1 MTDHESQSIAQAH
14 ALLCPYCGHTQD
26 SGRQCARCRGLFEPL
41 SRQATQN
48 SMGPWQV
55 RDEANPFTPGCSFE
69 TLRALIARGRVR
81 PDSIVRG
88 PTTHQFWR
96 RAEDTPGLAHLFG
109 HCHACRASV
118 HPTDKVCP
126 QCAESLSA
134 PLDRDRLGL
143 APVRSLSGPRLD
155 SPLSPVTL
163 PSPRAKAPPPA
174 PAQPFDIHPF
184 DGLGLPA
191 TRRSS
196 AAAGVPALIAVVL
209 AAAAVVFALVVLDP
223 FSSDNPSTRPPASDS
238 SAAAP
243 GDSAPVAT
251 GSPAAG
257 QSAPAAAEA
266 DDAWRAGVEASAVLA
281 ASGREEDIRQALAS
295 IQSFSRGFPEGQVP
309 AELAAEQAR
318 LERLLE
324 QQTLRRFVW

>member
-1 MTDHESQSIAQAH
+1 MTDHESQSIAQEH

-55 RDEANPFTPGCSFE
+55 RDESNPFTPGCSIE

-81 PDSIVRG
+81 PESIVRG

-109 HCHACRASV
+109 HCHACRANV
-118 HPTDKVCP
+118 HATDKICP
-126 QCAESLSA
+126 QCAESLTA

-143 APVRSLSGPRLD
+143 SPVRSLSGPRLD
-155 SPLSPVTL
+155 SPLSPVTDAM
-163 PSPRAKAPPPA
+163 PRTKAPEPVAA
-174 PAQPFDIHPF
+174 PAFNAHPF
-184 DGLGLPA
+184 DGLAMPSPK
-191 TRRSS
+191 RSS
-196 AAAGVPALIAVVL
+196 TSAGLPALIAVVL
-209 AAAAVVFALVVLDP
+209 AAIAVVFALVVLDP
-223 FSSDNPSTRPPASDS
+223 FSSDNSIARRPVADPT
-238 SAAAP
+238 
-243 GDSAPVAT
+243 DSALASSDPAAT
-251 GSPAAG
+251 GSTAAG
-257 QSAPAAAEA
+257 QPAPAAADA

-295 IQSFSRGFPEGQVP
+295 IQSFARGFPAGEVP